1 MTRRHNRR
9 SFGFT
14 LLEVLVA
21 LSIMAVAVAAGMQ
34 SSGALTLLAQR
45 QSDQWLAQLCA
56 ENSLV
61 RVRLMARML
70 PQGLTQESCEQAGRS
85 YTVLLEASP
94 TPNPSFQRVKATVS
108 ITGATDGGTSL
119 LQLSTIVGRY

>member
-1 MTRRHNRR
+1 MNSRARLQNG
-9 SFGFT
+9 GFT

-21 LSIMAVAVAAGMQ
+21 LSIMAVTVAAGMH

-56 ENSLV
+56 ENTLT
-61 RVRLMARML
+61 RVRLMGQML
-70 PQGLTQESCEQAGRS
+70 PLGTSQEPCEQAGRV
-85 YTVLLEASP
+85 YTVRLNVFP
-94 TPNPSFQRVKATVS
+94 TPNPSFQRVKVAVSSTVPDEE
-108 ITGATDGGTSL
+108 GER

>member
-1 MTRRHNRR
+1 MNSRARLLNG
-9 SFGFT
+9 GFT

-21 LSIMAVAVAAGMQ
+21 LSIMAVTVAAGMH

-56 ENSLV
+56 ENALT
-61 RVRLMARML
+61 RVRLMGQML
-70 PQGLTQESCEQAGRS
+70 PLGTTQAPCEQAGRV
-85 YTVLLEASP
+85 YTVRLNVSP
-94 TPNPSFQRVKATVS
+94 TPNPSFQRVNAAVASTVP
-108 ITGATDGGTSL
+108 GEEGER